1 MTHSYPLHTSVQ
13 ATCLCCQ
20 MDQPFTFTSV
30 SDHVVCASCV
40 HHLSAEKAERRDTE
54 HVTRWAA
61 HFADELQAHT
71 DFAAASVAVIA
82 EKDAEIDRLTGQV
95 EELGRVVSGTFERG
109 EVAQVRA
116 LLEGDLIKRAERKA
130 ELAGKRVDWSMAVL
144 WRLSLL
150 HTVDAAVPQRCRCG
164 TSSAG
169 CAELVALEP
178 LRQALS
184 DWEEKNLRLLADGKR
199 TALPTDHPAVTGL

>member
-20 MDQPFTFTSV
+20 IDQPFTFASV
-30 SDHVVCASCV
+30 SDHVVCAGCV

-54 HVTRWAA
+54 HVARWAA
-61 HFADELQAHT
+61 HFAEELQAHT

-82 EKDAEIDRLTGQV
+82 DKDAEITRLTGQV
-95 EELGRVVSGTFERG
+95 EELSRVVSGTFERG

-130 ELAGKRVDWSMAVL
+130 ELAGNRVDWSMAVI
-144 WRLSLL
+144 WRLSVL
-150 HTVDAAVPQRCRCG
+150 HTVDISAPQRCRCG
-164 TSSAG
+164 KSSAG
-169 CAELVALEP
+169 CAELTALQP

-184 DWEEKNLRLLADGKR
+184 DWEDKNVRLLADGKR
-199 TALPTDHPAVTGL
+199 TALPTDHPAVAGL